1 MRKLFDFLGLAA
13 IIFSIA
19 LISCEKDENN
29 DTESNKCNVSNPI
42 EDLDWLKQEIDDV
55 KQDEYSYY
63 VMATYEGE
71 TVFYYGNCNPVINYI
86 SIVRNCNGDSLGLT
100 NDLYDELTDVST
112 LWKHED
118 SKCNF
123 QD

>member
-13 IIFSIA
+13 IIFSIV
-19 LISCEKDENN
+19 LISCEKNENK
-29 DTESNKCNVSNPI
+29 DTETNKCNVSNPV
-42 EDLDWLKQEIDDV
+42 EDLDWLNKEIDNV

-63 VMATYEGE
+63 VMATYKGE
-71 TVFYYGNCNPVINYI
+71 AVFYYGNCNPLIQYI
-86 SIVRNCNGDSLGLT
+86 SIVRSCAGDSLGLT
-100 NDLYDELTDVST
+100 ADLYDELTEKST
-112 LWKHED
+112 LWKHAN

>member
-19 LISCEKDENN
+19 LISCEKDENK

-55 KQDEYSYY
+55 KHDEYSYY

-71 TVFYYGNCNPVINYI
+71 TVFYYGNCNPLINYI
-86 SIVRNCNGDSLGLT
+86 SIVRNCNGDSLGFT
-100 NDLYDELTDVST
+100 NDLYDELTDIST